1 MNIKLYDIP
10 VEWQKILAILEES
23 CGELTPEL
31 ETAAQELIS
40 ASKEKLEAAGLA
52 KRNLELHAAMASAQA
67 KVFMEEAAKCTAI
80 SKAFESSADRLG
92 ALMAPALQITGNVKT
107 VAGTLYTRTN
117 TTWSFEMKPGA
128 QFYELPEPA
137 DLPEALRSVGPLWR
151 QKDPELNKT
160 ALKKLAEANALPV
173 QILAAKAE
181 NTTVCLKAP
190 SGKKDAEADVP
201 ATAA

>member
-10 VEWQKILAILEES
+10 IEWQKILTILEES

-31 ETAAQELIS
+31 EVEAQGLIT

-52 KRNLELHAAMASAQA
+52 KRNLEIHASMATAQA
-67 KVFMEEAAKCTAI
+67 KVFTDEAAKCTAI
-80 SKAFESSADRLG
+80 AKTFENAADRLG
-92 ALMAPALQITGNVKT
+92 ALMAPALQITGNIKT

-117 TTWSFEMKPGA
+117 TTWSFDMKPGA
-128 QFYELPEPA
+128 QFFELPEPGE
-137 DLPEALRSVGPLWR
+137 LPEALRGVGPLWR
-151 QKDPELNKT
+151 QKEPELNKT
-160 ALKKLAEANALPV
+160 ALKKLAEANALPE

-181 NTTVCLKAP
+181 STTVCLKAP
-190 SGKKDAEADVP
+190 SAKKDVEADSP